1 MKRKIFTLLSLGVA
15 CFMLS
20 ACAKDKGE
28 NKEARTDNVI
38 EYSNLNSKES
48 QKEISDLLKQSGI
61 KQDSIDNFLQH
72 VNQFN
77 DIAQGQDLLGEFTA
91 KDPASAIYDVNT
103 LSDNWTKKYPDF
115 IGYNCRIT
123 SYSLYKDFVKVD
135 SSPEIRDELLFMD
148 LEALDTD
155 NSAVGTPEGMNKFEA
170 LYSSIL
176 TEKSPDTKIHIANI
190 EKSLKDRNITFTSND
205 KASMISVWMY
215 DDIDEAKLFVGHI
228 GVLLNTDKGLYFIE
242 KLSFQEPYQVIK
254 FNTKKEVNDYLM
266 KKYDVDPSEE
276 RANPIIFENAS
287 PIQV

>member
-1 MKRKIFTLLSLGVA
+1 
-15 CFMLS
+15 MLFRS
-20 ACAKDKGE
+20 
-28 NKEARTDNVI
+28 NNVI

-48 QKEISDLLKQSGI
+48 QKEVSDLLKQSGI

-77 DIAQGQDLLGEFTA
+77 DIAQGQNLIGDFTA
-91 KDPASAIYDVNT
+91 KDPATAVYDVNA

-123 SYSLYKDFVKVD
+123 SYSLCNDLIKTE
-135 SSPEIRDELLFMD
+135 SNPEIRDELLFMD

-155 NSAVGTPEGMNKFEA
+155 NSAVGTAEGMNKFESF
-170 LYSSIL
+170 YSSIP
-176 TEKSPDTKIHIANI
+176 TEKSPDVKIHIANI
-190 EKSLKDRNITFTSND
+190 EKSFKDRNITFADND
-205 KASMISVWMY
+205 KASIVSVWMY
-215 DDIDEAKLFVGHI
+215 DDIDEPTLFIGHI
-228 GVLLNTDKGLYFIE
+228 GVLLNTDKGFYFIE

-276 RANPIIFENAS
+276 RATPMIFENGS